1 MKNMKRIGLKV
12 ITFATFI
19 LPRKLWKKFI
29 VKNGV
34 INFLNFAAEKFGG
47 KLEIRNISHYFYTF
61 PFS

>member
-1 MKNMKRIGLKV
+1 MKRIGLKV

-19 LPRKLWKKFI
+19 LAGESCEKKFI

-47 KLEIRNISHYFYTF
+47 KT
-61 PFS
+61 